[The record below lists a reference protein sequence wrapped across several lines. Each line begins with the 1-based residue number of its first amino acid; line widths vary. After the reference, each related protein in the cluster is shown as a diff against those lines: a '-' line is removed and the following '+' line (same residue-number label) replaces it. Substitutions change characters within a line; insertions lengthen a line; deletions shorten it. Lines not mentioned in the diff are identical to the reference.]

1 MRTFDRLLLT
11 KKCRRAADYDDLLR
25 DEAGAVSL
33 RLLLQDNR
41 TEYPATINAL
51 SRFNVYQELG
61 TAALYRALASSDKIT
76 ALLPGGASQTP
87 FAIQPRSLQSLT
99 VLRSGR

>member
-1 MRTFDRLLLT
+1 M
-11 KKCRRAADYDDLLR
+11 
-25 DEAGAVSL
+25 SL

-61 TAALYRALASSDKIT
+61 TAALYRTLASSDKIA

-99 VLRSGR
+99 VLRFGR